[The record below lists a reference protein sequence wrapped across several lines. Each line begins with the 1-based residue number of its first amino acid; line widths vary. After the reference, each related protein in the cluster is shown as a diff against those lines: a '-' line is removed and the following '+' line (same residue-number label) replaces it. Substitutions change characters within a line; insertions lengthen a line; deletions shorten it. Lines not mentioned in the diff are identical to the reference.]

1 MKWFLI
7 ISLLAIPVAI
17 REIWLRYLAVM
28 ALKRVRNE
36 GKLSRAAFAIGLTL
50 FIPAYVL
57 DILGNLIICTVL
69 FLDLPRETLITGRIQ
84 RYVDGPDG
92 WRRRMAVWFA
102 VHLLNPFDDGHID
115 GVEARND

>member
-7 ISLLAIPVAI
+7 ILLLVIPVAI

-28 ALKRVRNE
+28 ALKRARNE

-69 FLDLPRETLITGRIQ
+69 FLDWPRETLITGRIQ